1 MLLEK
6 DITSIESLPGVA
18 KELISTFKDHRIFLF
33 EAEMGSGKTT
43 FIKELCKQ
51 LGSTDNF
58 SSPTYSIVNEY
69 RANNTHIFHFDLYR
83 LKDSH
88 ELMDIGFN
96 DYIQPDSY
104 VFIEWPELAKQLL
117 EGEKTVTVNIHND
130 GIKRTLI
137 TKSNS

>member
-6 DITSIESLPGVA
+6 DITLMDSLPGVA
-18 KELISTFKDHRIFLF
+18 KELLSTFKDHRIFLF

-96 DYIQPDSY
+96 DYLQPHEY

-117 EGEKTVTVNIHND
+117 EGEKIVNVNIRID
-130 GIKRTLI
+130 GVKRILTA
-137 TKSNS
+137 KSNS